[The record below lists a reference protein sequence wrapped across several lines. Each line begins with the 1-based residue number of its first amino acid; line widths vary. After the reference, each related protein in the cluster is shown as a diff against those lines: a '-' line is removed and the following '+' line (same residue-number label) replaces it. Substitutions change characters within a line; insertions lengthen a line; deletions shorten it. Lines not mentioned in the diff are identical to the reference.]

1 VFLHKND
8 SCAWTPNSGFF
19 LILIVIVIGTVMVIV
34 IVIVLAIVIVIII
47 KLWTI
52 LTLMMAELITS
63 TVTMLH
69 TRNQCLDSKAW
80 KPNWARHRAL
90 HMRMLFN
97 WV

>member
-1 VFLHKND
+1 MDPKLR
-8 SCAWTPNSGFF
+8 FF
-19 LILIVIVIGTVMVIV
+19 QIIVVNVIVPVVAIVIV
-34 IVIVLAIVIVIII
+34 IVIVI
-47 KLWTI
+47 KRWTV

>member
-1 VFLHKND
+1 MVYQAFLTLNIVVFLL
-8 SCAWTPNSGFF
+8 GFL
-19 LILIVIVIGTVMVIV
+19 LILLVI
-34 IVIVLAIVIVIII
+34 
-47 KLWTI
+47 
-52 LTLMMAELITS
+52 LMMSAVVAVLVDLITS